1 MTIMTSREFNQQTSL
16 AQKYAQTAPVIITH
30 RGKPAFVL
38 LKYEDY
44 QIPKQPFK
52 SALDVLTPPLEIAK
66 ALEFIDLPL
75 QPRSKAQRPPVDF
88 GDD

>member
-44 QIPKQPFK
+44 QEPKANIK
-52 SALDVLTPPLEIAK
+52 RTIADALAD
-66 ALEFIDLPL
+66 IDPDCADIELPL
-75 QPRSKAQRPPVDF
+75 QPRSKVQRPSVDF
-88 GDD
+88 GDI